1 MTQPKTNRIPAP
13 LYAAAG
19 AGELAYQQLRKLP
32 TVVSELGT
40 KVVADGTKVVTEIG
54 GKAVVTGFELRQKAS
69 ETFKT
74 ANLTATGLR
83 EKAVPADLDLDKL
96 REAATRN
103 AAVLLVGAQAAQE
116 RALAVYG
123 ALIARGERVVGAGVL
138 EAADT
143 VNADIEATDA
153 TLPAEVKDEVATA
166 ATAAPAEAEIP
177 TPAEVAEVVEAK
189 PATAKTTRAR
199 AAKPAA
205 TPSAKLPKATKRTR
219 PAAQ

>member
-54 GKAVVTGFELRQKAS
+54 GKAVVTGFELRQKAT

-74 ANLTATGLR
+74 ANVTATGLR

-103 AAVLLVGAQAAQE
+103 AAALLVGAQAAQE
-116 RALAVYG
+116 RALAAYG

-153 TLPAEVKDEVATA
+153 TLPAEVKNEA

-177 TPAEVAEVVEAK
+177 TPAEVAEVVETK

-219 PAAQ
+219 PAAE

>member
-54 GKAVVTGFELRQKAS
+54 GKAVVTGFELRQKAT

-74 ANLTATGLR
+74 ANLTATVR

-103 AAVLLVGAQAAQE
+103 AAALLVGAQAAQE
-116 RALAVYG
+116 RALAAYG

-153 TLPAEVKDEVATA
+153 TLPAEVKDEVATT

-219 PAAQ
+219 PAAE